1 MKKANLFQYLRRY
14 FHLIIK
20 KSKFFK
26 MNWKSTPAIFI
37 ISILTIFVIAKLL
50 ARLQKKRL
58 RLAYSK
64 RNPLMSDFV
73 KKSRIATI
81 QFEPFTFGI
90 TPIMQTI
97 AYLLYE
103 LF

>member
-1 MKKANLFQYLRRY
+1 M
-14 FHLIIK
+14 
-20 KSKFFK
+20 S
-26 MNWKSTPAIFI
+26 WKSTPTIFI
-37 ISILTIFVIAKLL
+37 ISVVTIFVIAKLL

-81 QFEPFTFGI
+81 
-90 TPIMQTI
+90 
-97 AYLLYE
+97 
-103 LF
+103 